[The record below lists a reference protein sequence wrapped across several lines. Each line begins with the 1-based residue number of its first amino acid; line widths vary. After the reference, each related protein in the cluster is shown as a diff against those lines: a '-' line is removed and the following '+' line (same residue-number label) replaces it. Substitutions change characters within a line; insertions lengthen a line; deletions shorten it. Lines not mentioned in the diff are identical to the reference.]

1 MITNELMENT
11 FLYCWKRL
19 AHKEDAKDLAQEII
33 VDALLALR
41 SGKIIKN
48 FHALYWTIANHK
60 LCDFYHRKR
69 PSSVNYEEVE
79 NVLLAFA
86 PEGSFYNKQGLLQ
99 ILNNELAYLLFL
111 TFWHTFPENEY
122 LTLMPDGFYEDHNL
136 LDELAVIFTWYFSD
150 YEKLIKAKEAYP
162 LIGEKAD
169 LIMRFYDGLIIGS
182 QVELG
187 ISYI

>member
-1 MITNELMENT
+1 MLGQWRCVLSFRFNARAQVKNT
-11 FLYCWKRL
+11 
-19 AHKEDAKDLAQEII
+19 I
-33 VDALLALR
+33 
-41 SGKIIKN
+41 
-48 FHALYWTIANHK
+48 
-60 LCDFYHRKR
+60 
-69 PSSVNYEEVE
+69 
-79 NVLLAFA
+79 LLAFA

-122 LTLMPDGFYEDHNL
+122 LTLMPDGFYEDHIL

>member
-79 NVLLAFA
+79 NVLLAFDT
-86 PEGSFYNKQGLLQ
+86 SFDDY
-99 ILNNELAYLLFL
+99 ISREELDVLSHSMARLAAIHRDIIML
-111 TFWHTFPENEY
+111 T
-122 LTLMPDGFYEDHNL
+122 
-136 LDELAVIFTWYFSD
+136 
-150 YEKLIKAKEAYP
+150 KK
-162 LIGEKAD
+162 
-169 LIMRFYDGLIIGS
+169 R
-182 QVELG
+182 
-187 ISYI
+187 